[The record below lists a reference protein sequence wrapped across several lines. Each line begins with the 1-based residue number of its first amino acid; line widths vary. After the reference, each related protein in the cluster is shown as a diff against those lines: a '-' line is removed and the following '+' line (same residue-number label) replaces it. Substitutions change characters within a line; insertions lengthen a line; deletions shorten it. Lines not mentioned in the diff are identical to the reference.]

1 MSLFGDYAD
10 FFAAIATEK
19 IAKPLFTL
27 RIHAIEPLR
36 TDACFEGDRALG
48 LNQGIAGIL

>member
-27 RIHAIEPLR
+27 RIHAVELLR
-36 TDACFEGDRALG
+36 TDACFEGDQALG
-48 LNQGIAGIL
+48 LSKGFAGIL